1 MKKVLFVLILVC
13 NIFIAEAQ
21 TEAECFQLIKKLDV
35 PSEVMALPND
45 NPANFWWNL
54 PKYNAEYQKFE
65 AALKKSKSTAISA
78 VEEIKKDLMFRT
90 DLQKG
95 LADENSVE
103 VLDSVCKFF
112 NLKVYNP
119 QMKVYIVGDRE
130 VNAYSTPDAII
141 LLNSGLLNKMGT
153 FEKIYAVVG
162 HELAHYALGHAM
174 QNLYAVKKKEKR
186 NQIMAGVASG
196 IQAAGT
202 AIGQAMYSDNS
213 PAGQKAREQAWQ
225 DVRNG
230 LDKNLEWA
238 TVDAYGRYHLK
249 YSRNQEMEA
258 DIASYRFLQWI
269 GEDPNYMIKML
280 EILGEDEPKIDQKN
294 SDHPSTVFRINVLKA
309 IAKYDE
315 AKMANKIKK

>member
-1 MKKVLFVLILVC
+1 MKKFFMLAMMLCNFVL
-13 NIFIAEAQ
+13 AKAQ
-21 TEAECFQLIKKLDV
+21 TEAECFQYIKKLDV

-45 NPANFWWNL
+45 NPANFWWYL
-54 PKYNAEYQKFE
+54 PKYNTGYQKFE
-65 AALKKSKSTAISA
+65 TALKKGKSTAHSA
-78 VEEIKKDLMFRT
+78 VNEIKNELMFRT
-90 DLQKG
+90 DFQKG
-95 LADENSVE
+95 LTDENSVE
-103 VLDSVCKFF
+103 VLDSVYKFF

-119 QMKVYIVGDRE
+119 QMKVFIVGARE

-162 HELAHYALGHAM
+162 HELAHYALGHVF

-186 NQIMAGVASG
+186 NKIMVGVAYG

-213 PAGQKAREQAWQ
+213 PEGQKAREQAWQ
-225 DVRNG
+225 DVKDR

-249 YSRNQEMEA
+249 YSRNQEVEA

-280 EILGEDEPKIDQKN
+280 EILGEGEPKIDQKD
-294 SDHPSTVFRINVLKA
+294 SDHPSTSFRINVLKA
-309 IAKYDE
+309 IAQYDE
-315 AKMANKIKK
+315 ARIANKVN

>member
-1 MKKVLFVLILVC
+1 MKKFFMLVMMLCDFVLV
-13 NIFIAEAQ
+13 EAQ
-21 TEAECFQLIKKLDV
+21 SETECFQFIKKLDV
-35 PSEVMALPND
+35 PTEVMALPND
-45 NPANFWWNL
+45 NPATFWWNL
-54 PKYNAEYQKFE
+54 PKYNTEYQKFE
-65 AALKKSKSTAISA
+65 AALKKGKSSA
-78 VEEIKKDLMFRT
+78 LFAVNEIKNDLMFRT
-90 DLQKG
+90 DIQKG
-95 LADENSVE
+95 LTDENSVE

-112 NLKVYNP
+112 NFKVYNP

-258 DIASYRFLQWI
+258 DIASYRFLQWL
-269 GEDPNYMIKML
+269 GEAPSYMIKAL
-280 EILGEDEPKIDQKN
+280 EKLGEGEPKIDSTK

-315 AKMANKIKK
+315 AKMTNEIKK

>member
-1 MKKVLFVLILVC
+1 MKKFFMLVMMLCDFVLV
-13 NIFIAEAQ
+13 EAQ
-21 TEAECFQLIKKLDV
+21 TETECFQLIKKLDV
-35 PSEVMALPND
+35 PAEVMALPND
-45 NPANFWWNL
+45 NPATFWWNL
-54 PKYNAEYQKFE
+54 PKYNTEYQKFE
-65 AALKKSKSTAISA
+65 TSLKKGKSTALSA

-90 DLQKG
+90 DIQKG

-103 VLDSVCKFF
+103 VLDSVCNFF

-258 DIASYRFLQWI
+258 DIASYRFLQWL
-269 GEDPNYMIKML
+269 GEDPSYMIKAL
-280 EILGEDEPKIDQKN
+280 EKLGEGEPKIDSTK
-294 SDHPSTVFRINVLKA
+294 SDHPSTVFRINVLKE
-309 IAKYDE
+309 ITKYDE
-315 AKMANKIKK
+315 AKNAN

>member
-1 MKKVLFVLILVC
+1 MLAMMLCNFVL
-13 NIFIAEAQ
+13 AEAQ

-45 NPANFWWNL
+45 NPATFWWNL

-65 AALKKSKSTAISA
+65 AALKKGKSSA
-78 VEEIKKDLMFRT
+78 LFAVNEIKNDLMFRT
-90 DLQKG
+90 DIQNG
-95 LADENSVE
+95 LTDENSVE

-119 QMKVYIVGDRE
+119 QMKVYIAGDNE

-141 LLNSGLLNKMGT
+141 ILNSGLLNKMET

-213 PAGQKAREQAWQ
+213 PAGQKEREQAWQ

-294 SDHPSTVFRINVLKA
+294 SDHPSTVFRINVLKT

-315 AKMANKIKK
+315 AKMSNKIKK

>member
-1 MKKVLFVLILVC
+1 MKKFFMLVMMLCDFVLV
-13 NIFIAEAQ
+13 EAQ
-21 TEAECFQLIKKLDV
+21 TETECFQLIKKLDV
-35 PSEVMALPND
+35 PTEVMALPND
-45 NPANFWWNL
+45 NPATFWWNL
-54 PKYNAEYQKFE
+54 PKYNTEYQKFE
-65 AALKKSKSTAISA
+65 TSLKKGKSTVLSA

-90 DLQKG
+90 DIQKG

-141 LLNSGLLNKMGT
+141 LLNNGLLNKMGT

-258 DIASYRFLQWI
+258 DIASYRFLQWL
-269 GEDPNYMIKML
+269 GEDPSYMIKAL
-280 EILGEDEPKIDQKN
+280 EKLGEGEPKIDSTK

-309 IAKYDE
+309 ITKYDE
-315 AKMANKIKK
+315 AKNANKVKK

>member
-1 MKKVLFVLILVC
+1 MKKVILLIAMLSFFLFG
-13 NIFIAEAQ
+13 NAQ
-21 TEAECFQLIKKLDV
+21 TENDCFKYIKKLDV

-45 NPANFWWNL
+45 NPANFWWYL
-54 PKYNAEYQKFE
+54 PKYNTEYQKFE
-65 AALKKSKSTAISA
+65 TALKKGKSTAHSA
-78 VEEIKKDLMFRT
+78 VNEIKNDLMFRT
-90 DLQKG
+90 DFQKG
-95 LADENSVE
+95 LTDENSVE
-103 VLDSVCKFF
+103 VLDSVYNFF

-162 HELAHYALGHAM
+162 HELAHYALGHVL

-186 NQIMAGVASG
+186 NQIMAGIASG

-249 YSRNQEMEA
+249 YSRSQEMEA
-258 DIASYRFLQWI
+258 DIASYRFLQWM

-280 EILGEDEPKIDQKN
+280 EILGEGEPKIDQKN
-294 SDHPSTVFRINVLKA
+294 SDHPSTQFRINVLKA
-309 IAKYDE
+309 IAKYDK
-315 AKMANKIKK
+315 AIK